1 MAMRAD
7 KTKKGKTG
15 AGKAR
20 EAAHPGE
27 TVPGEGQK
35 SWQTLI
41 PAGISDRVDKFLAGQ
56 ANLFSRS
63 QLKARNARIFINGR
77 EEKAGKRLKPGDRL
91 LVIWDEE
98 PEHSYK
104 PENLAVSIIFENDD
118 VFVFDKVQGMVV
130 HPANGNWSGTLANA
144 VLGLEMSRRG
154 EAHLERGGIVHRLD
168 KDTSGVIIVARNS
181 EAHAFLAGQFKERT
195 TRKEYFALTH
205 GIPKVLE
212 GRIENY
218 LARDKKN
225 RKKFAAQ
232 EEGGKHALTI
242 YRTVAVWEAGKDR
255 QYALVQ
261 LFPKTG
267 RTHQLRVHLAGMG
280 CPIVGDP
287 IYGVKENFI
296 PDATLMLHARRL
308 KIRLPGEETARIFKA
323 PFPAHFIKAVRFL
336 DARAKKISHPGGR
349 QDGSLNT

>member
-7 KTKKGKTG
+7 KAKKGKPG
-15 AGKAR
+15 AGIAR
-20 EAAHPGE
+20 EGNHPEE
-27 TVPGEGQK
+27 TTPSEGQK
-35 SWQTLI
+35 SWQTVI
-41 PAGISDRVDKFLAGQ
+41 PDSISDRVDKFLASQ

-98 PEHSYK
+98 PDRSYK
-104 PENLAVSIIFENDD
+104 PENLDVSIIFENDD
-118 VFVFDKVQGMVV
+118 VFVFNKAQGMVV

-154 EAHLERGGIVHRLD
+154 DARLERGGIVHRLD
-168 KDTSGVIIVARNS
+168 KDTSGVIIVARNP
-181 EAHAFLAGQFKERT
+181 EVHAFLAGQFRERT

-205 GIPKVLE
+205 GVPKELD
-212 GRIENY
+212 GQIENY

-232 EEGGKHALTI
+232 KEGGKHALTI
-242 YRTVAVWEAGKDR
+242 YRTVAVWEAEKGGK
-255 QYALVQ
+255 YALVQ

-287 IYGVKENFI
+287 LYGVKESFI

-308 KIRLPGEETARIFKA
+308 KIQLPGEETARVFKA
-323 PFPAHFIKAVRFL
+323 PFPAHFLKAVRFL

-349 QDGSLNT
+349 QDGSSNI